1 MGSLLVELLPF
12 AAGLAVTPAAIATGI
27 LFLGSKRPLGNAI
40 AFAAAFSLVYA
51 GLAAVVLGAA
61 HAATEPLIAE
71 RTKNAITLAV
81 GLLLLFLALLA
92 WLRGRG
98 RPPHRPRWLDMV
110 EDASPREALG
120 LGVALAVLN
129 PNIPILLAGLA
140 TVTAADVST
149 ADRMVGAA
157 FLLAASQLGLVGP
170 MVWYVWCGMWPGPP
184 PPGGTWTGSGTGW
197 PGTSGRSTSAS
208 WSSSACC
215 SPPRALAGREAAAAA
230 RAAAGG
236 GARGPRPVEP
246 AGHLT
251 GACQAGDGI
260 GVTQGSL

>member
-170 MVWYVWCGMWPGPP
+170 MVWYV
-184 PPGGTWTGSGTGW
+184 
-197 PGTSGRSTSAS
+197 
-208 WSSSACC
+208 
-215 SPPRALAGREAAAAA
+215 A
-230 RAAAGG
+230 RPAAAGRDLDRIRDWLARHERQGDLGVLVVFGMLFTATGLG
-236 GARGPRPVEP
+236 GP
-246 AGHLT
+246 
-251 GACQAGDGI
+251 
-260 GVTQGSL
+260 

>member
-71 RTKNAITLAV
+71 RTKNAITLAI

-149 ADRMVGAA
+149 ADRIVGAV

-170 MVWYVWCGMWPGPP
+170 MAWYV
-184 PPGGTWTGSGTGW
+184 
-197 PGTSGRSTSAS
+197 
-208 WSSSACC
+208 
-215 SPPRALAGREAAAAA
+215 A
-230 RAAAGG
+230 RPAAAGRDLDRIRDWL
-236 GARGPRPVEP
+236 ARHERPVDLGVLVVFGVLFT
-246 AGHLT
+246 AT
-251 GACQAGDGI
+251 GLGGP
-260 GVTQGSL
+260 